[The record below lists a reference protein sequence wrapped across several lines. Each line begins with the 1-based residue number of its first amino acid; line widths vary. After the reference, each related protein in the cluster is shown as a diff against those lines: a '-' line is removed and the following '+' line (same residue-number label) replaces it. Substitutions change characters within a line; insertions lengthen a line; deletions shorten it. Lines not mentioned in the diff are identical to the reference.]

1 MKKAVIFARAYNI
14 HGQIEFCRE
23 YAEKKGYTVA
33 CVIVGSGRDL
43 PDILRGFG
51 EKIDLVIVRDM
62 ARISRNAL
70 ESYTIQSE
78 LELDCGALVE
88 DASERPK
95 DDAAEKFMRN
105 IIRAVQEEER
115 REMLKMKFELLQ

>member
-1 MKKAVIFARAYNI
+1 MKKAVIFARGYNI
-14 HGQIEFCRE
+14 HGQIEFCKE
-23 YAEKKGYTVA
+23 YAEKKGYSVV

-78 LELDCGALVE
+78 LELDCGALIE

-95 DDAAEKFMRN
+95 DEAAEKFMRN

>member
-1 MKKAVIFARAYNI
+1 MKKAVIFARGYNI
-14 HGQIEFCRE
+14 HGQIEFCKE
-23 YAEKKGYTVA
+23 YADKKGYSVV

-43 PDILRGFG
+43 PDILRGYG

-62 ARISRNAL
+62 SRISRNAL

-95 DDAAEKFMRN
+95 DEAAEIFMRN

-115 REMLKMKFELLQ
+115 REMIKMKLELLQ

>member
-1 MKKAVIFARAYNI
+1 MKKAVIFARGYNI
-14 HGQIEFCRE
+14 HGQIEFCKE
-23 YAEKKGYTVA
+23 YAEKKGYSVV

-43 PDILRGFG
+43 PDILRGYG

-62 ARISRNAL
+62 SRISRNAL

-95 DDAAEKFMRN
+95 DEAAERFMRN

-115 REMLKMKFELLQ
+115 REMLKMKLELLQ

>member
-1 MKKAVIFARAYNI
+1 MKKAVIFARGYNI

-78 LELDCGALVE
+78 LELDCGALIE

-95 DDAAEKFMRN
+95 DEAAEKFMRN

-115 REMLKMKFELLQ
+115 REMIKMRFELLQ

>member
-1 MKKAVIFARAYNI
+1 MKKAVIFARGYNI

-23 YAEKKGYTVA
+23 YAEKKGYTVV
-33 CVIVGSGRDL
+33 CVIVGIGRDL

-51 EKIDLVIVRDM
+51 EKIDLVLVRDW

-78 LELDCGALVE
+78 LELDCGALIE

-95 DDAAEKFMRN
+95 DEAAEKFMRN

-115 REMLKMKFELLQ
+115 REMIKMKFELLQ

>member
-1 MKKAVIFARAYNI
+1 MKKAVIFARGYNI
-14 HGQIEFCRE
+14 HGQIEFCKE
-23 YAEKKGYTVA
+23 YAEKKGYSVV

-51 EKIDLVIVRDM
+51 EKIDLVLVRDW

-78 LELDCGALVE
+78 LELDCGALIE

-95 DDAAEKFMRN
+95 DEAAEKFMRN

-115 REMLKMKFELLQ
+115 REMIKMRFELLQ

>member
-1 MKKAVIFARAYNI
+1 MKKAVIFARGYNI

-23 YAEKKGYTVA
+23 YADKKGYTVV

-51 EKIDLVIVRDM
+51 EKIDLVLVRDW

-78 LELDCGALVE
+78 LELDCGALIE

-95 DDAAEKFMRN
+95 DEAAEKFMRN

-115 REMLKMKFELLQ
+115 REMIKMRFELLQ